1 MKTENLKDLKVG
13 DKVQL
18 TLVNGDIFKGALWDI
33 DAIEDNTFVVVYDST
48 NNEVIIKRVDEVE
61 KIEKL
66 PIEMSVEVTDDA
78 TELVMVD
85 FA

>member
-1 MKTENLKDLKVG
+1 MKIENLKDLEVG

-18 TLVNGDIFKGALWDI
+18 TLVNGDIFKGALWDV
-33 DAIEDNTFVVVYDST
+33 DAIGDNTFVVVYDST

-66 PIEMSVEVTDDA
+66 SIEMSVEVTDDA